1 MRRFGVLKEQATPC
15 GKKLSISHAHAL
27 MILLEAE
34 NSLSEI
40 RQQELVKELNID
52 KSNVARLCQKM
63 TAAGHIVQKRS
74 ELDARSWKIG
84 LTSRGL
90 KMAQQLEASSQDRFS
105 RLLDSIPKDQREKVI
120 ASLRIL
126 SEAMDSL

>member
-1 MRRFGVLKEQATPC
+1 VRRFGVLKEQTTPC
-15 GKKLSISHAHAL
+15 GKKLSITQAHAL

-34 NSLSEI
+34 KSSSEI

-63 TAAGHIVQKRS
+63 TDVGHIVQKRS
-74 ELDARSWKIG
+74 DLDARSWQLG

-90 KMAQQLEASSQDRFS
+90 KMAQQLEDSSLDRFS
-105 RLLDSIPKDQREKVI
+105 RLLESIPEDQRGKVI